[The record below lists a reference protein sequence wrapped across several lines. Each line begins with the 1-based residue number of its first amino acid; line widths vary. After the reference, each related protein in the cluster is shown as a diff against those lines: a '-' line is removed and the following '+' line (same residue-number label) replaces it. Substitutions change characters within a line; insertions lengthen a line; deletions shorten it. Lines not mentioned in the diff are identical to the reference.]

1 MAKIL
6 IREGGE
12 DSVDAIDGVNGE
24 EGVNFVNGRNRAL
37 LAGIGRIANNKNVM
51 ITTSMIAA
59 RGKQIK
65 GIIAHHYFW
74 YVHKAS

>member
-1 MAKIL
+1 M
-6 IREGGE
+6 
-12 DSVDAIDGVNGE
+12 
-24 EGVNFVNGRNRAL
+24 NFVNGRNRAL